1 MKKLMEQMAEE
12 LSAAFEKAGYDPS
25 YGKVTV
31 SNRPD
36 LCEFQCNGAMAGAK
50 AYKKAPFMIADD
62 VVAYL
67 KDSQVFSMAEVVK
80 PGFINLKV
88 KGEFLADYLKEMAA
102 DEKLSVSAAKEP
114 KTIIIDYG
122 GPNVAKPLHVG
133 HLRSAIIGESIKRI
147 GRFVGHK
154 VIGDVHLGDN
164 QSLSTLMILIQENIR
179 KKHHLQSASWKRF
192 ILAQVASPKRTRHTE
207 MRHWRQLIFF
217 SRANRDI
224 WLSGIIS

>member
-67 KDSQVFSMAEVVK
+67 KDSKVFSMAEVVK

-88 KGEFLADYLKEMAA
+88 NGEFLADYLNEMAE

-154 VIGDVHLGDN
+154 VIGDVHLGDWGL
-164 QSLSTLMILIQENIR
+164 QMGLIQENIR
-179 KKHHLQSASWKRF
+179 RKLRLRSVSLRRF
-192 ILAQVASPKRTRHTE
+192 ILVQVVSLKWMRNTE
-207 MRHWRQLIFF
+207 MRLWRRLIFC
-217 SRANRDI
+217 SRASRDI
-224 WLSGIIS
+224 WLSGIIL

>member
-88 KGEFLADYLKEMAA
+88 KGEFLAEYLKARSFLYLQQ
-102 DEKLSVSAAKEP
+102 KSRKQLSSTTVDQ
-114 KTIIIDYG
+114 T
-122 GPNVAKPLHVG
+122 L
-133 HLRSAIIGESIKRI
+133 
-147 GRFVGHK
+147 
-154 VIGDVHLGDN
+154 
-164 QSLSTLMILIQENIR
+164 QSLFM
-179 KKHHLQSASWKRF
+179 
-192 ILAQVASPKRTRHTE
+192 
-207 MRHWRQLIFF
+207 
-217 SRANRDI
+217 
-224 WLSGIIS
+224 

>member
-12 LSAAFEKAGYDPS
+12 LSAAFEKSGYDPS

-102 DEKLSVSAAKEP
+102 DEKLSVSAKRAEDDHHRLRWTKRC
-114 KTIIIDYG
+114 KTSSCRTSSFC
-122 GPNVAKPLHVG
+122 NH
-133 HLRSAIIGESIKRI
+133 R
-147 GRFVGHK
+147 
-154 VIGDVHLGDN
+154 
-164 QSLSTLMILIQENIR
+164 R
-179 KKHHLQSASWKRF
+179 KY
-192 ILAQVASPKRTRHTE
+192 
-207 MRHWRQLIFF
+207 
-217 SRANRDI
+217 
-224 WLSGIIS
+224 

>member
-12 LSAAFEKAGYDPS
+12 LSAAFEKSGYDPS

-88 KGEFLADYLKEMAA
+88 KGEFLADYLKGNGSRRENFPYLQQ
-102 DEKLSVSAAKEP
+102 KSRR
-114 KTIIIDYG
+114 
-122 GPNVAKPLHVG
+122 
-133 HLRSAIIGESIKRI
+133 RSS
-147 GRFVGHK
+147 
-154 VIGDVHLGDN
+154 
-164 QSLSTLMILIQENIR
+164 STTVDQT
-179 KKHHLQSASWKRF
+179 LQNLF
-192 ILAQVASPKRTRHTE
+192 
-207 MRHWRQLIFF
+207 M
-217 SRANRDI
+217 
-224 WLSGIIS
+224 